1 MLHLKLDPDREATL
15 SHIRTGNRRLRFA
28 RTLLERSRVFRTM
41 RRCFLDEVM
50 TSKRML
56 ITGGAGFIGC
66 NAARH
71 FGARNWKITVLDNLS
86 RSGTE
91 KNLQWL
97 RDETM
102 FDFAQV
108 DVRDRAAIDTVVA
121 DGRFDAVLHL
131 AAQVAVT
138 TSVIDPR
145 TDFAVNAL
153 GTFNVLDA
161 VRLYCPEAVFIF
173 ASTNKVYGKIVGA
186 ESELRSNNRYAYVNR
201 PYGIG
206 EKETLDFLSPY
217 GCSKGAADQYV
228 LDFARIYKIPATSFR
243 QSCIYGPRQFGVED
257 QGWVAWFVI
266 ASMLGRDITIYG
278 DGKQVRD
285 VLHVDDL
292 VRAYGSAIRAPEKV
306 TGEAFNVGGGPDQVI
321 SLIDLIGMLE
331 NRFRRKIPLRWDDW
345 RPGDQQVY
353 VSDIRKMQT
362 ALDWKSEIGV
372 TAGITQLIDW
382 VEKNRDAF

>member
-1 MLHLKLDPDREATL
+1 
-15 SHIRTGNRRLRFA
+15 
-28 RTLLERSRVFRTM
+28 
-41 RRCFLDEVM
+41 M
-50 TSKRML
+50 TSKTML

-66 NAARH
+66 NAARF
-71 FGARNWKITVLDNLS
+71 FGARNWNVTVLDNLS

-97 RDETM
+97 RDGM
-102 FDFAQV
+102 KFDFAQV
-108 DVRDRAAIDTVVA
+108 DVRDQSAVDRVVA
-121 DGRFDAVLHL
+121 DSRFDAVIHL

-138 TSVIDPR
+138 TSVVDPR

-161 VRLYCPEAVFIF
+161 VRRFCPEAVFIF

-186 ESELRSNNRYAYVNR
+186 ESALRGNRYAYMNR
-201 PYGIG
+201 PHGIG
-206 EKETLDFLSPY
+206 ESEPLDFLSPY

-266 ASMLGRDITIYG
+266 AAMLGRDITIFG

-292 VRAYGSAIRAPEKV
+292 VRAYEAAISAPEKML
-306 TGEAFNVGGGPDQVI
+306 GEPFNVGGGPKQII
-321 SLIDLIGMLE
+321 SLIDLIKVLE
-331 NRFRRKIPLRWDDW
+331 DRFHRKIHLRWDDW

-353 VSDIRKMQT
+353 VSDIRKIQK
-362 ALDWKSEIGV
+362 ALDWKPAIGV
-372 TAGITQLIDW
+372 AAGITQLIDW
-382 VEKNRDAF
+382 VEQNRDAF